1 VLRFTSGD
9 LNAWKKIIYSSAAAQ
24 GGNDQFD
31 TAKESSGIYL
41 WIGDCLDQRKVIHE
55 ISPLHTC

>member
-9 LNAWKKIIYSSAAAQ
+9 LNAWEKIIYSFTVAQ

-31 TAKESSGIYL
+31 AAKESSGIYL
-41 WIGDCLDQRKVIHE
+41 WIGE
-55 ISPLHTC
+55 E